1 MGQFGSDLRVQIGNH
16 VLAGGVAALV
26 LLMFPRGF
34 QFERKASSDAEAEK
48 EAGGWLIFLALSLV
62 V

>member
-1 MGQFGSDLRVQIGNH
+1 
-16 VLAGGVAALV
+16 
-26 LLMFPRGF
+26 MFPRGF